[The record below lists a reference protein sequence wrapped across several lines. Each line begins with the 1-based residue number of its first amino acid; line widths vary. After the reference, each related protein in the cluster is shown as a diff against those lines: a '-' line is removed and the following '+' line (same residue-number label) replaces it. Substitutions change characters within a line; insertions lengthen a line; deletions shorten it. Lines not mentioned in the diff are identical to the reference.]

1 MSKKLLK
8 KEQEKEEARQ
18 KELLAKHKQLEIKHL
33 TSDAKN
39 I

>member
-8 KEQEKEEARQ
+8 KELEKEEARQ
-18 KELLAKHKQLEIKHL
+18 KELLDKHKQLEIKNL
-33 TSDAKN
+33 TSDPKK